1 MSINEIFNAIQA
13 ERAYQESKWAGTD
26 QINNEYN
33 WAAYIGAYTNRNL
46 IGTPGESQER
56 KEKFKQDMI
65 KVAALAVAAIEKL

>member
-33 WAAYIGAYTNRNL
+33 WAAYIGAYTNRN
-46 IGTPGESQER
+46 
-56 KEKFKQDMI
+56 
-65 KVAALAVAAIEKL
+65 